1 MGLGSCSG
9 ELEKE
14 PQDVAYTRG
23 FSLGL
28 KLELGLEL
36 ENWTEVLSQMPAP
49 QLTYWLGDLGKV
61 TYLQWASVF
70 SSIKWG

>member
-1 MGLGSCSG
+1 M
-9 ELEKE
+9 ERE
-14 PQDVAYTRG
+14 PQDVAYSRG

-36 ENWTEVLSQMPAP
+36 ENWTEVLSQ
-49 QLTYWLGDLGKV
+49 LTYWLGDLGKV

-70 SSIKWG
+70 SSVKWG